1 MTAADFNALAQIL
14 PPERIVTTPERLETL
29 SRDFYWYSP
38 VLKRELSDKLAE
50 AVVQPATRA
59 EVTALAAF
67 AHQRRIP
74 LTLRG
79 AGTGNYGQCIPT
91 RGGIVMD
98 LAALDTIHSI
108 STDGVAT
115 CDPAA
120 RLGAIERVAR
130 QTGWELR
137 CYPST
142 YVKASVAG
150 FCAGGS
156 GGIGSIEWGALREN
170 GTVHSL
176 TVMSLEAQP
185 REFRLTG
192 QDIFQVLHAWGTNG
206 IIVEVQL
213 RLAPR
218 TDWAQVAVAFDKFS
232 AAFDFTEAI
241 ARNDSFRKRLATV
254 FEWPIPGSFTPLQK
268 WVPEG
273 EALCFFEVSDPQ
285 MQRLVDAARHAGGEP
300 CFTAPFSE
308 PRRGTQLSD
317 YTWNHTTLWAL
328 RQDPSLTYLQCG
340 FSPTEARSQYRALK
354 ARFGSD
360 FLLHFEFV
368 RSGGVVTPGAIPV
381 VRYTDDVRLQAM
393 IDACGSLGV
402 SVANPHVNHLEASG
416 RWRPDDAKRQAKER
430 YDPRGLLNPGKMRDF
445 IPDIGNAATSA
456 SDRRL
461 AADPRSVAGDAI
473 LSARTLPT
481 PA

>member
-1 MTAADFNALAQIL
+1 MTTADFNALAQFL
-14 PPERIVTTPERLETL
+14 PADRIITSADRLEAL

-38 VLKRELSDKLAE
+38 VLKRDLSDKLAE
-50 AVVQPATRA
+50 VVVQPTSRA
-59 EVTALAAF
+59 EVVAIAGF

-91 RGGIVMD
+91 HGGIVMD
-98 LAALDTIHSI
+98 LAALDMIHSI
-108 STDGVAT
+108 SPDGIVT

-130 QTGWELR
+130 QSGWELR

-156 GGIGSIEWGALREN
+156 GGIGSIQWGALREN

-176 TVMSLEAQP
+176 TVLSLEAQP
-185 REFRLTG
+185 REVRLSG

-206 IIVEVQL
+206 IIVEVEL

-218 TDWAQVAVAFDKFS
+218 TDWGQLAVAFDDF
-232 AAFDFTEAI
+232 AGAFDFAEAI
-241 ARNDSFRKRLATV
+241 SRNDSFQKRLSTV

-268 WVPEG
+268 WIPAG
-273 EALCFFEVSDPQ
+273 KALCFFEVADTQ
-285 MQRLVDAARHAGGEP
+285 LQRLSDAARNAGGSP
-300 CFTAPFSE
+300 CFIAPFSE
-308 PRRGTQLSD
+308 PRRGVQLSD

-328 RQDPSLTYLQCG
+328 KQDPSLTYLQCG
-340 FSPTEARSQYRALK
+340 FSATEARSQFRALK
-354 ARFGSD
+354 SRYGND
-360 FLLHFEFV
+360 FLLHIEFV

-381 VRYTDDVRLQAM
+381 VRYTDDQSLRDM
-393 IDACGSLGV
+393 IEFCGTLGV
-402 SVANPHVNHLEASG
+402 SVANPHVNFLEASG
-416 RWRPDDAKRQAKER
+416 RWRPDDAKRKAKEL

-445 IPDIGNAATSA
+445 TPEAPNEPMPTGSSLDGAPTT
-456 SDRRL
+456 
-461 AADPRSVAGDAI
+461 RS
-473 LSARTLPT
+473 RTV